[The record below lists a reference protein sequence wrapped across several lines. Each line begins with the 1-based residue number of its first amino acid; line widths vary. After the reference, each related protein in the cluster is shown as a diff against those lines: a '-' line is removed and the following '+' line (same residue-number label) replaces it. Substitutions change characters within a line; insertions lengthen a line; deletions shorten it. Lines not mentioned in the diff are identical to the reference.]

1 LEVEISW
8 KWVVREL
15 AVVAGTTLALAEAA
29 KDGTMMTNMF
39 DSSPLPVLEQVVK
52 FTEARHGVLAG
63 NLANLDTPGYR
74 VRDLPVE
81 EFQSQLKEAVEERQR
96 QPISQAPSPALPAS
110 PGNQITTT
118 SSWQKRPGD
127 KLASVA
133 ENAKG
138 MLRHDENNSSLEE
151 QVSEMSKNQAE
162 FNMAVSL
169 MNAQFRMLR
178 AAITERA

>member
-1 LEVEISW
+1 
-8 KWVVREL
+8 
-15 AVVAGTTLALAEAA
+15 
-29 KDGTMMTNMF
+29 MMTGMF
-39 DSSPLPVLEQVVK
+39 DSSPLPMLEQVVK

-74 VRDLPVE
+74 VRDLPVD
-81 EFQSQLKEAVEERQR
+81 EFRSQLKEAMEDRQR
-96 QPISQAPSPALPAS
+96 KPVSQAPTSIPTS
-110 PGNQITTT
+110 PGMQAM
-118 SSWQKRPGD
+118 SSPPRETRRED

-138 MLRHDENNSSLEE
+138 MLRHDDNNSSLEE
-151 QVSEMSKNQAE
+151 QVTEIAKNQAE

>member
-1 LEVEISW
+1 
-8 KWVVREL
+8 
-15 AVVAGTTLALAEAA
+15 
-29 KDGTMMTNMF
+29 MMTGMF
-39 DSSPLPVLEQVVK
+39 DSSPLPMLEQVVK

-74 VRDLPVE
+74 VRDLPVD
-81 EFQSQLKEAVEERQR
+81 EFRSQLKEAMEERQR
-96 QPISQAPSPALPAS
+96 KPVSQAPYSIPTS
-110 PGNQITTT
+110 PGMQAT
-118 SSWQKRPGD
+118 SAPSRETRRED

-133 ENAKG
+133 EHAKG
-138 MLRHDENNSSLEE
+138 MLRHDDNNSSLEE
-151 QVSEMSKNQAE
+151 QVTEIAKNQAE

>member
-1 LEVEISW
+1 
-8 KWVVREL
+8 
-15 AVVAGTTLALAEAA
+15 
-29 KDGTMMTNMF
+29 MMTGLF
-39 DSSPLPVLEQVVK
+39 DSSPLPMLEQVVK

-74 VRDLPVE
+74 VRDLPVD
-81 EFQSQLKEAVEERQR
+81 EFRTQLKEAMEERQSL
-96 QPISQAPSPALPAS
+96 PISQAPYPTPVS
-110 PGNQITTT
+110 PGAQLT
-118 SSWQKRPGD
+118 SSSSAKTRRED

-133 ENAKG
+133 EHAKG
-138 MLRHDENNSSLEE
+138 MLRHDDNNSSLEE
-151 QVSEMSKNQAE
+151 QVTEIAKNQAE

>member
-1 LEVEISW
+1 
-8 KWVVREL
+8 
-15 AVVAGTTLALAEAA
+15 
-29 KDGTMMTNMF
+29 MF
-39 DSSPLPVLEQVVK
+39 DSSPLPMLEQVVK

-81 EFQSQLKEAVEERQR
+81 EFQTQLKEAVQERQR
-96 QPISQAPSPALPAS
+96 KPISQAPYSMPAS
-110 PGNQITTT
+110 PGNPITST
-118 SSWQKRPGD
+118 SSSTETRRED

-138 MLRHDENNSSLEE
+138 MLRHDDNNSSLEE
-151 QVSEMSKNQAE
+151 QVSEIAKNQAV
-162 FNMAVSL
+162 FNMATSL

>member
-1 LEVEISW
+1 
-8 KWVVREL
+8 
-15 AVVAGTTLALAEAA
+15 
-29 KDGTMMTNMF
+29 MTNMF
-39 DSSPLPVLEQVVK
+39 DSSPLPLLEQVVK

-81 EFQSQLKEAVEERQR
+81 EFQTQLKEAVQERQR
-96 QPISQAPSPALPAS
+96 KPISQAPYPAS

-118 SSWQKRPGD
+118 SSWQKGAED

-133 ENAKG
+133 DNAKG

-151 QVSEMSKNQAE
+151 QVTEMSKNQAE